1 MKKEWSP
8 KWTGSTQA
16 RKQRKYRAN
25 APLHVKRKFLS
36 ASLAKELRTR
46 YGRRSLSVRKGD
58 EVVVI
63 SGKAKKTRGIVER
76 VDLRKSKVYVDSV
89 KAKKVDGTEVMRALE
104 PSNLRIT
111 KINLDDKMR
120 KKGLQR
126 KPGVKIIEEK
136 TRPPA
141 KSEQSGQAVGAK
153 PANPQPTKA
162 EVQKPEEKTNAA
174 GKVTAKPMEGE

>member
-46 YGRRSLSVRKGD
+46 YGRRSLTVRKGD

-104 PSNLRIT
+104 PSNLMIT

-120 KKGLQR
+120 KKVLQR

-136 TRPPA
+136 TKEARPLA
-141 KSEQSGQAVGAK
+141 QRGSSGQGET
-153 PANPQPTKA
+153 ANPQPTKA
-162 EVQKPEEKTNAA
+162 EVQKPEEETKAA
-174 GKVTAKPMEGE
+174 GKAAATGSG